1 MLRALRK
8 TVLNNREDEEELNK
22 FLDKKSRK
30 YYIERNYKNIK
41 IYKYFLFLRKK
52 GADLNR
58 WFDIEIESE
67 KKNKK

>member
-30 YYIERNYKNIK
+30 YYIEKNYKNIK
-41 IYKYFLFLRKK
+41 IYKYFLFLRKRE
-52 GADLNR
+52 LT
-58 WFDIEIESE
+58 
-67 KKNKK
+67 